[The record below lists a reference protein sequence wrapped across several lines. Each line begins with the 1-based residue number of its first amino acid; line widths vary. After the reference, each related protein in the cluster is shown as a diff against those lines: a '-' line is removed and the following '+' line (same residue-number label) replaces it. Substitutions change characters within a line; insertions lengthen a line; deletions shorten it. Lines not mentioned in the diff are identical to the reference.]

1 MSKPSISVVLPC
13 LNGMPHLAEAL
24 ASARTSLDGLACE
37 ILAADGGSTDGTTEL
52 LRDSGATVLEGPDG
66 SLYEGLNKAIAAARG
81 DYLVWLNADDRLCPG
96 VREAFEKAAR
106 GGLDMVTGEAA
117 VVRGGETVWKSAH
130 AGERMSLGSVL
141 FGVPTINSR
150 VLGAALMQRAGPF
163 RTDVGLAADRE
174 MLARLLRHAP
184 RRAASEALAY
194 RYEAHAGSRTMAGDR
209 ASYLRVHA
217 ANLRMARALEAG
229 DEDGS
234 EVLAAFAARSGLALA
249 RAGLLGGS
257 IGAIAEGLGEIAGH
271 PSPRRVLDGLT
282 YHRRYRGR
290 SSGW

>member
-1 MSKPSISVVLPC
+1 
-13 LNGMPHLAEAL
+13 
-24 ASARTSLDGLACE
+24 
-37 ILAADGGSTDGTTEL
+37 
-52 LRDSGATVLEGPDG
+52 
-66 SLYEGLNKAIAAARG
+66 
-81 DYLVWLNADDRLCPG
+81 
-96 VREAFEKAAR
+96 
-106 GGLDMVTGEAA
+106 
-117 VVRGGETVWKSAH
+117 VRGGETVWKSAH

-217 ANLRMARALEAG
+217 ANLRMARGMGMETETGEEGAQDAPL
-229 DEDGS
+229 
-234 EVLAAFAARSGLALA
+234 VAAFAAASGLALA